1 MLTLPPKP
9 GVAWDAAAPW
19 RLKPLACLIC
29 LAAALGLG
37 VHAVR
42 QADLSATGA
51 THGGAERVIVGKAWV
66 VDGDTIHVAGLRI
79 RLLGIDAPESAQ
91 TCIDG
96 VGKAW
101 LCGRAATHELV
112 KHLAGRRLRC
122 QSVGHDRYR
131 RVLAVCALPDG
142 SDLNAWLVRE
152 GWALAYGYYR
162 AEEAEAKAAK
172 RGIWASTF
180 IPPWE
185 WRRQHR
191 RLFGAFSGKVAIGF
205 PPENAT
211 TQKD

>member
-1 MLTLPPKP
+1 MLTLPPRP
-9 GVAWDAAAPW
+9 GVAGDANAPS
-19 RLKPLACLIC
+19 RLKPLVLLIF
-29 LAAALGLG
+29 LALALGLG
-37 VHAVR
+37 AHAFR
-42 QADLSATGA
+42 QANLSATGA
-51 THGGAERVIVGKAWV
+51 TRSAAERVIVGKAWV

-91 TCIDG
+91 TCTDSD
-96 VGKAW
+96 GKAW
-101 LCGRAATHELV
+101 FCGRAATHELI

-131 RVLAVCALPDG
+131 RALAVCALPDG

-152 GWALAYGYYR
+152 GWAVAYGHYR

-185 WRRQHR
+185 WRRQHPR
-191 RLFGAFSGKVAIGF
+191 PFRA
-205 PPENAT
+205 
-211 TQKD
+211 